1 MKAVIGT
8 VVTNF
13 KNYAACK
20 SDANFGRK
28 FVSSEITRSL
38 ALGLSVAVT
47 LTATLTSPGVA
58 SVQSSGTKTENGVP
72 LRLSPVKK
80 VAEGS
85 TEGAVS
91 SLAKEM
97 ANDITI
103 YGVEMQ
109 EAFGRDFF
117 THFRLRPIGY
127 SVTRDGF
134 TEMLFRLPKSSQ
146 MRAMLN
152 CFVVLDE
159 EGTII
164 RARLQLKRRAIDD
177 KTQGAYARDYAKSFI
192 QAAVPEE
199 QLSIGDAI
207 GREIF
212 YRQEITRVHV
222 DDKSGS
228 STYLKVGSGK
238 YELGD
243 ISIVGG
249 GGEVPELPKK
259 PSEFYQVFIGK
270 EQNSEM
276 RLGDVILR
284 FSNAMLD
291 GEDTLVIS
299 IARKGDP
306 PDQSDQIDIDY
317 SKLPMHI
324 PML

>member
-13 KNYAACK
+13 KNYAECK
-20 SDANFGRK
+20 ADAKIGRK
-28 FVSSEITRSL
+28 FVSSAITLSL
-38 ALGLSVAVT
+38 ALSVSLA
-47 LTATLTSPGVA
+47 LNFLPESPVFA
-58 SVQSSGTKTENGVP
+58 SVQLNGAKTQSEDP
-72 LRLSPVKK
+72 MRLSQVKSA
-80 VAEGS
+80 AEGS
-85 TEGAVS
+85 IEGAAS
-91 SLAKEM
+91 SLTKEM

-159 EGTII
+159 DGKII

-192 QAAVPEE
+192 QAAVPED

-249 GGEVPELPKK
+249 GGEVPELPRK

-270 EQNSEM
+270 AKTSQM

-284 FSNAMLD
+284 FTNAMLD

-299 IARKGDP
+299 VAGKDDP
-306 PDQSDQIDIDY
+306 PDELDQNVIDY
-317 SKLPMHI
+317 GKLPMHV